1 MADKKESIN
10 TMLENA
16 QKKAEDEVGILYIYS
31 KLIHKIIK
39 IF

>member
-16 QKKAEDEVGILYIYS
+16 QKKAEDEVSILLYIFKTNS
-31 KLIHKIIK
+31 
-39 IF
+39 

>member
-16 QKKAEDEVGILYIYS
+16 QKKAEDEVVFYIY
-31 KLIHKIIK
+31 IQN
-39 IF
+39 